1 MKAAVLYEV
10 NKPLVVEEIDIDEPG
25 PGRVMVRTVAAGVCG
40 SDLHRMEGR
49 TPTELP
55 AVLGHEAAG
64 IVERVGKG
72 VAYVRPGDHVVMNF
86 VPFCGTCRYCQS
98 GRPVLCTEGRGSPKH
113 LHRGGQHVNVIGM
126 SSFAEL
132 MVAPES
138 AVVRVR
144 EDAPLDKLSVMG
156 CAVATG
162 VGAVL
167 NTAKVEAGSS
177 VAVIGL
183 GGVGLN
189 VVQGAALAA
198 AQPIIAIDV
207 LQRKLEMARRF
218 GATHFVNAAKEDP
231 VEAVRALTGGGADY
245 AFEVVG
251 NAEAISQAFDLLHAS
266 GEAIVVGVAP
276 FGSRT
281 SIDARGLH
289 SGRALRGCLYGFIR
303 PRVDIPRYIDLY
315 MAGRLKL
322 DELVSRTYPLEDINE
337 AFAAMRAGE
346 VARSIITFQ
355 RPVSTREESAV

>member
-10 NKPLVVEEIDIDEPG
+10 NKPLVIEEIDIDDPG
-25 PGRVMVRTVAAGVCG
+25 PGQVMVKTVSSGVCH
-40 SDLHRMEGR
+40 SDLHQIEGLW
-49 TPTELP
+49 PMELP

-72 VAYVRPGDHVVMNF
+72 VTYVHPGDHVVMNF
-86 VPFCGTCRYCQS
+86 MPFCGTCRHCQS
-98 GRPVLCTEGRGSPKH
+98 GRPVLCTQGRGNSNH
-113 LHRGGQHVNVIGM
+113 LHKGDRRINVFLSV

-132 MVAPES
+132 MVVPES
-138 AVVRVR
+138 GVVKVR
-144 EDAPLDKLSVMG
+144 EDAPLDKLGIMG

-177 VAVIGL
+177 VAVIGV

-198 AQPIIAIDV
+198 AEPIIAIDV
-207 LQRKLEMARRF
+207 LEGKLDMARQF

-231 VEAVRALTGGGADY
+231 VKAVRSLTDGGADY

-251 NAEAISQAFDLLHAS
+251 SPDAISQAFDMVRAG
-266 GEAIVVGVAP
+266 GEAIMVGVSP
-276 FGSRT
+276 YGSRT
-281 SIDARGLH
+281 SIDTGGLLTEK
-289 SGRALRGCLYGFIR
+289 ALRGCVYGSIR
-303 PRVDIPRYIDLY
+303 PRVDIPRFIDLY

-322 DELVSRTYPLEDINE
+322 DELISRTYLLEGIND
-337 AFAAMRAGE
+337 AFAAMKAGE
-346 VARSIITFQ
+346 VARSIVTF
-355 RPVSTREESAV
+355 

>member
-1 MKAAVLYEV
+1 MKAAVLYQV
-10 NKPLVVEEIDIDEPG
+10 NKPLVVEEIDIDDPG
-25 PGRVMVRTVAAGVCG
+25 PGRVMVRTVSVGVCR
-40 SDLHRMEGR
+40 SDLHRIEGL

-64 IVERVGKG
+64 IVERVGEG
-72 VAYVRPGDHVVMNF
+72 VTYVHPGDHVVMNF

-113 LHRGGQHVNVIGM
+113 LHKGDQHINVIGM

-138 AVVRVR
+138 GVVRVR
-144 EDAPLDKLSVMG
+144 KDAPLDRLSIMG
-156 CAVATG
+156 CAVGTG

-167 NTAKVEAGSS
+167 NAAKVEAGSS
-177 VAVIGL
+177 VAVIGM

-189 VVQGAALAA
+189 VVQGAALVAA
-198 AQPIIAIDV
+198 EPIIAIDV
-207 LQRKLEMARRF
+207 LQRKLDMAGQF

-231 VEAVRALTGGGADY
+231 VEAVRALTDGGADY

-251 NAEAISQAFDLLHAS
+251 DAEAISQAFDMLHAN
-266 GEAIVVGVAP
+266 GEAIVVGVSP
-276 FGSRT
+276 FGSKT

-303 PRVDIPRYIDLY
+303 PRVDIPRFVDLY

-322 DELVSRTYPLEDINE
+322 DELISRTYPLERINE
-337 AFAAMRAGE
+337 AFAAMKAGE
-346 VARSIITFQ
+346 VARSIVNFQ
-355 RPVSTREESAV
+355 KPAGRCEESQL